1 MITLVYLVGNNDNM
15 VFKPGQSGNPS
26 GRKPVD
32 PSVKAMFDKQLPAA
46 LSAIT
51 SCLQS
56 DDEAIRLKAANIIVE
71 FFIIGFNTATMMAV
85 LTLDPKDTD
94 ITPEEWAK
102 VQEIQFNE
110 WCQFW
115 PITPVEKLI
124 DQIRQQEDDNK

>member
-1 MITLVYLVGNNDNM
+1 M

-71 FFIIGFNTATMMAV
+71 RVLGKPYQAV
-85 LTLDPKDTD
+85 ELSGDDSLKNIVVNV
-94 ITPEEWAK
+94 ITK
-102 VQEIQFNE
+102 
-110 WCQFW
+110 
-115 PITPVEKLI
+115 TK
-124 DQIRQQEDDNK
+124 